1 MTRNDILTA
10 ARAVVGTPFRHQ
22 GRIAGKGLDC
32 AGLLVHVART
42 VGVEPIQRE
51 GYARLP
57 TYGQLEETLQENVD
71 AGILVTVPIDDL
83 LLGDMVLMWFE
94 GEGASRH
101 LGIIGDGTLIH
112 SWAVVRR
119 VCEHTL
125 DDVWRRRIIAGF
137 RFAGVSNG

>member
-1 MTRNDILTA
+1 MTRDDILTA
-10 ARAVVGTPFRHQ
+10 ARDVVGTPFRHQ

-57 TYGQLEETLQENVD
+57 TYGQLEATLQENVD
-71 AGILVTVPIDDL
+71 AGILVAVPVADL
-83 LLGDMVLMWFE
+83 LPGDMVLMKFE
-94 GEGASRH
+94 GEGAARH
-101 LGIIGDGTLIH
+101 LGIVGDGTLIH

-137 RFAGVSNG
+137 RFAGVNDG